1 METES
6 SPSNATPAY
15 TTPTQPTPTHPLPTH
30 HMPTQIAV
38 LKQGTY
44 ERGRW
49 STRVLTL
56 DSEAGT
62 VAISRKNNPQHIL
75 HRALNVQSVQMWP
88 HYNRYAIEHH
98 FNSLKAKMVLCITG
112 KEVSLTDPN
121 ASVGNYVRNKVG
133 ILLSASIAAE
143 TNFWTAASLKQGSP
157 KYSSGQ
163 KNSSTSSA
171 KSAPKPISVD
181 TSTTTWFISF
191 TSIESYEMAVMI
203 LMHYKNEDGSRRKLF
218 SNNVVADLARVKRAS
233 ATEGERLNSEP
244 TIEAI

>member
-6 SPSNATPAY
+6 SPSNTTPAY
-15 TTPTQPTPTHPLPTH
+15 TTPTHPTPTHP
-30 HMPTQIAV
+30 MPTQIAV

-62 VAISRKNNPQHIL
+62 VAVSQKNNPQHVL

-112 KEVSLTDPN
+112 KEVSLTDHN
-121 ASVGNYVRNKVG
+121 ASVGSFVRNKVG

-163 KNSSTSSA
+163 KNSSTSRA

-181 TSTTTWFISF
+181 TSTTTWVINF

-203 LMHYKNEDGSRRKLF
+203 LMHYKNEDGSKRKLF
-218 SNNVVADLARVKRAS
+218 SNNVAADLARVKRAS
-233 ATEGERLNSEP
+233 AKEGERVNSEP